1 MTTAS
6 HEDHFEIIGHRSDF
20 VLRARRVQHRA
31 MSYPGQIWRVALG
44 KFGAVLIGVLE
55 AGNQSGT
62 KESDSR
68 DRNPT
73 ALVEVIQAV
82 LA

>member
-1 MTTAS
+1 
-6 HEDHFEIIGHRSDF
+6 
-20 VLRARRVQHRA
+20 